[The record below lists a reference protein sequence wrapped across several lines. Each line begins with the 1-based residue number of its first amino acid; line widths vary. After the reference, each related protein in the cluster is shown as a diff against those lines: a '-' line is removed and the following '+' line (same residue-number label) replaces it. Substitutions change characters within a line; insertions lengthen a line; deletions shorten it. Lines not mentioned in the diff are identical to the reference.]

1 MTEIETKIRHLQV
14 IRKNYILANEENQ
27 LLNVEREDILAK
39 VEALTDAIEA
49 LREKAEREK
58 GCTHCQKPYVS
69 IGGINEDKAIIY
81 LGAERPYNKG
91 NVEYLHHMDSAGR
104 MNAFKVRHCPMCGKR
119 LEVEP

>member
-1 MTEIETKIRHLQV
+1 MNEIEKAISEIIGT
-14 IRKNYILANEENQ
+14 NYGECQ
-27 LLNVEREDILAK
+27 CHRETMVQA
-39 VEALTDAIEA
+39 VEA
-49 LREKAEREK
+49 LREQAEREN

-81 LGAERPYNKG
+81 LGAERPYTKG

-104 MNAFKVRHCPMCGKR
+104 MNAFKVRYCPMCGKR

>member
-1 MTEIETKIRHLQV
+1 MNEIDSTIKWLTSGTWQQDIETAKALAV
-14 IRKNYILANEENQ
+14 IM
-27 LLNVEREDILAK
+27 D
-39 VEALTDAIEA
+39 A
-49 LREKAEREK
+49 LREQAERER

-81 LGAERPYNKG
+81 LGAERPYTKG

-119 LEVEP
+119 LEVEHGE